1 MPTKPSTRNQENIL
15 TKRREPLNFLLWLGI
30 AGSILIFTVLLGI
43 YIVRKVGPNWQ
54 ETSLPSIFWLST
66 VVIMLSSLSLHEA
79 KNAFKSDKFQLYR
92 SLLITTLFLGV
103 AFTAMQAFGWYQM
116 LEQGS
121 GMENNPSAGFVYVLT
136 GLHIVHIIGGLV
148 FMAVLLFKSYKNKSY
163 VDSFI
168 YSVNPPNQLRLKLM
182 TTYWHFVDALW
193 LYLFLFLLYHQAS

>member
-1 MPTKPSTRNQENIL
+1 MPTKPSTRNQENIF

>member
-1 MPTKPSTRNQENIL
+1 
-15 TKRREPLNFLLWLGI
+15 
-30 AGSILIFTVLLGI
+30 
-43 YIVRKVGPNWQ
+43 
-54 ETSLPSIFWLST
+54 
-66 VVIMLSSLSLHEA
+66 
-79 KNAFKSDKFQLYR
+79 
-92 SLLITTLFLGV
+92 
-103 AFTAMQAFGWYQM
+103 

>member
-1 MPTKPSTRNQENIL
+1 MPTKPSTRNQENIF

-66 VVIMLSSLSLHEA
+66 IVIMLSSLSLHEA